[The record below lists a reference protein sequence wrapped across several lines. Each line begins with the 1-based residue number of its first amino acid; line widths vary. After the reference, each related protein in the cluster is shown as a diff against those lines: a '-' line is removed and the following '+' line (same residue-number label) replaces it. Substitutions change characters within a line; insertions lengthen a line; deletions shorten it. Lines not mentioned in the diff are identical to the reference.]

1 MRAYKSLSFSVV
13 IILIIVLFAGA
24 GTISAAAQTD
34 TMQFRYNA
42 THTGDYS
49 AVAGSVQ
56 PNNQLKWNY
65 TTVTGAW
72 FYSSPAVANGV
83 VYVGSD
89 DYNVYAIGN
98 ESMSTPTTLTAAAP
112 STASVNQNFTINGT
126 LANATLSTPLAGAT
140 ITLKNCTDNHVEQ
153 ASKV

>member
-1 MRAYKSLSFSVV
+1 MRAYKSLSFFVV

-24 GTISAAAQTD
+24 VPAAAQTD
-34 TMQFRYNA
+34 TMQLRYNA

-126 LANATLSTPLAGAT
+126 LANATLGTPLAGAT

-153 ASKV
+153 AAKV

>member
-83 VYVGSD
+83 VYVGSED
-89 DYNVYAIGN
+89 GNVYAIGN
-98 ESMSTPTTLTAAAP
+98 ESMSTPTTLAAAAP
-112 STASVNQNFTINGT
+112 PTASVNQNFTINGT
-126 LANATLSTPLAGAT
+126 LTNATLGPPIAGAT
-140 ITLKNCTDNHVEQ
+140 ITLQNSTDNHVEQ
-153 ASKV
+153 AEKV

>member
-1 MRAYKSLSFSVV
+1 
-13 IILIIVLFAGA
+13 
-24 GTISAAAQTD
+24 
-34 TMQFRYNA
+34 
-42 THTGDYS
+42 
-49 AVAGSVQ
+49 
-56 PNNQLKWNY
+56 
-65 TTVTGAW
+65 
-72 FYSSPAVANGV
+72 V

-126 LANATLSTPLAGAT
+126 LANATLGTPLAGAT

-153 ASKV
+153 AAKV

>member
-13 IILIIVLFAGA
+13 IILIIVLFACA
-24 GTISAAAQTD
+24 VPAAAQTD

-42 THTGDYS
+42 THPGDYS
-49 AVAGSVQ
+49 PVAGSVQ

-83 VYVGSD
+83 VYVGSED
-89 DYNVYAIGN
+89 GNVYAIGN
-98 ESMSTPTTLTAAAP
+98 ESMSTPITLTAAPP

-126 LANATLSTPLAGAT
+126 LTNATLGTPIAGAT

-153 ASKV
+153 AAKV